1 MAEKHR
7 NKTHLWNNS
16 LDAIACVTG
25 AKQMNSEQAKLLALT
40 GQGEKIT
47 HLKGGVYEVV
57 GFCRVQIN
65 GRWEEA
71 IQYKNGTLVYVRLI
85 ADCEKLEIFGGD
97 K

>member
-1 MAEKHR
+1 
-7 NKTHLWNNS
+7 
-16 LDAIACVTG
+16 
-25 AKQMNSEQAKLLALT
+25 MNSEQAKLLALT

-71 IQYKNGTLVYVRLI
+71 IQYKNGTLVYVRLLT
-85 ADCEKLEIFGGD
+85 DCEKLKIASDEQ
-97 K
+97 